1 MLKIITSV
9 SKTLINL
16 FVFIKRISFWILFA
30 THNSVFSRCMASGR
44 MIAFRSVE
52 KRVVQNANINHRLSR
67 YPPLLATSACHNV
80 GNTVNRRQAP
90 YHSRGSIC
98 AAVCSGQR
106 EFHRV
111 ASLRTRDKSWRLLR
125 PSCHIGHRLWFSS
138 SRWGRT
144 HSPPCFYILTFR
156 SDSFA
161 PPLPIISK
169 RLATR
174 RARFCR
180 FLNLCTAVF
189 TELRL
194 SFEGGTLHTFQD
206 VDIVHGEAD
215 PFAAFATL
223 IEVTASFRLPGRH

>member
-1 MLKIITSV
+1 MFHCFLLVEYFLDSP
-9 SKTLINL
+9 LL
-16 FVFIKRISFWILFA
+16 FVR
-30 THNSVFSRCMASGR
+30 
-44 MIAFRSVE
+44 
-52 KRVVQNANINHRLSR
+52 
-67 YPPLLATSACHNV
+67 SACRSWD
-80 GNTVNRRQAP
+80 NTVNRMLTP

-111 ASLRTRDKSWRLLR
+111 VSHRSRGKSWHLLS
-125 PSCHIGHRLWFSS
+125 PSCRIGRRLWYSS
-138 SRWGRT
+138 SHWGRT
-144 HSPPCFYILTFR
+144 HSPPCFYILTFQ

-161 PPLPIISK
+161 PPLPTISK

-174 RARFCR
+174 RARFFR
-180 FLNLCTAVF
+180 FLNLCAAVF

-194 SFEGGTLHTFQD
+194 SFKGSTLHTFQD
-206 VDIVHGEAD
+206 VDIIHGEAD

>member
-1 MLKIITSV
+1 MFHCFYLLGEFLLDSP
-9 SKTLINL
+9 LL
-16 FVFIKRISFWILFA
+16 FVRSA
-30 THNSVFSRCMASGR
+30 SRSW
-44 MIAFRSVE
+44 
-52 KRVVQNANINHRLSR
+52 
-67 YPPLLATSACHNV
+67 
-80 GNTVNRRQAP
+80 GNTANRLKAP
-90 YHSRGSIC
+90 YRSRGSIC
-98 AAVCSGQR
+98 AAAYSGQR

-111 ASLRTRDKSWRLLR
+111 VSLRSRGKSWRLLS
-125 PSCHIGHRLWFSS
+125 PSCRIGRRLWYSS
-138 SRWGRT
+138 SHWGRT
-144 HSPPCFYILTFR
+144 HSPPCFYILTFQ

-161 PPLPIISK
+161 PPLPAISK